1 VLVCG
6 SSENQQFLKDVTLS
20 VLEGRGVGFLK
31 QGRVKKLMEDENYRN
46 FVVSRLNT
54 ALEKKLTDENQ
65 HLDDVVSNSSHCHQL
80 RRTCLENPKMLGGGE
95 FNSCRDKSE
104 NLAAVGEKSCRG
116 KLSIAYFKLV
126 QYL

>member
-1 VLVCG
+1 M
-6 SSENQQFLKDVTLS
+6 TTS

-65 HLDDVVSNSSHCHQL
+65 HLEDVVSV
-80 RRTCLENPKMLGGGE
+80 LEDMKRVLEDVVTWMW
-95 FNSCRDKSE
+95 
-104 NLAAVGEKSCRG
+104 
-116 KLSIAYFKLV
+116 
-126 QYL
+126 

>member
-1 VLVCG
+1 M
-6 SSENQQFLKDVTLS
+6 TTS

-65 HLDDVVSNSSHCHQL
+65 HLMDVVGGRHLTGAVVSGWSFMFRREALIPVSSPQL
-80 RRTCLENPKMLGGGE
+80 
-95 FNSCRDKSE
+95 
-104 NLAAVGEKSCRG
+104 
-116 KLSIAYFKLV
+116 
-126 QYL
+126 

>member
-1 VLVCG
+1 M
-6 SSENQQFLKDVTLS
+6 TTS

-65 HLDDVVSNSSHCHQL
+65 HLEDVVRVL
-80 RRTCLENPKMLGGGE
+80 EDMMWVLEDVVMVLEDMMWVLKDVVMVLEDMIRTWYWYWFLKT
-95 FNSCRDKSE
+95 
-104 NLAAVGEKSCRG
+104 
-116 KLSIAYFKLV
+116 
-126 QYL
+126 

>member
-1 VLVCG
+1 M
-6 SSENQQFLKDVTLS
+6 TTS

-65 HLDDVVSNSSHCHQL
+65 HLEDVVRVLEDVMRVLEDMMCVL
-80 RRTCLENPKMLGGGE
+80 EDVVIVLEDMIRTW
-95 FNSCRDKSE
+95 
-104 NLAAVGEKSCRG
+104 
-116 KLSIAYFKLV
+116 YW
-126 QYL
+126 

>member
-1 VLVCG
+1 MLSGVLNAICLCWI
-6 SSENQQFLKDVTLS
+6 SENQQFLKDVTTS

-65 HLDDVVSNSSHCHQL
+65 HIEDVVRVS
-80 RRTCLENPKMLGGGE
+80 LGQPPCMGCG
-95 FNSCRDKSE
+95 
-104 NLAAVGEKSCRG
+104 AVM
-116 KLSIAYFKLV
+116 
-126 QYL
+126 

>member
-1 VLVCG
+1 M
-6 SSENQQFLKDVTLS
+6 S

-65 HLDDVVSNSSHCHQL
+65 HLEDVV
-80 RRTCLENPKMLGGGE
+80 RTGLSGW
-95 FNSCRDKSE
+95 SE
-104 NLAAVGEKSCRG
+104 YVFAERLKTHLLDRG
-116 KLSIAYFKLV
+116 AYDVEQASIR
-126 QYL
+126 

>member
-1 VLVCG
+1 
-6 SSENQQFLKDVTLS
+6 VTTS

-65 HLDDVVSNSSHCHQL
+65 HLEDVVRVL
-80 RRTCLENPKMLGGGE
+80 EDMMWVLEDVVMVLEDMMWVLKDVVMVLEDMIRTWYWYWFLKT
-95 FNSCRDKSE
+95 
-104 NLAAVGEKSCRG
+104 
-116 KLSIAYFKLV
+116 
-126 QYL
+126 

>member
-80 RRTCLENPKMLGGGE
+80 RRAATTCLENPKMLGGG
-95 FNSCRDKSE
+95 R
-104 NLAAVGEKSCRG
+104 
-116 KLSIAYFKLV
+116 I
-126 QYL
+126 